1 MRERNREIEE
11 GVFTA
16 KDDPRHPL
24 VAPHAETVP
33 PHLNFAPLENA
44 AEELTRSATEYHKAF
59 EQAAANGGSRVGS
72 GPPAGAKP
80 FVAENARQF
89 TTCQGVAQRAW
100 GKHPPCSPGR
110 YTCIPGKTP
119 SPLPEGT
126 AQK

>member
-59 EQAAANGGSRVGS
+59 EQAAANGGSRLAS
-72 GPPAGAKP
+72 PSL
-80 FVAENARQF
+80 AEVNHF
-89 TTCQGVAQRAW
+89 LIENELKVTTSQGVP
-100 GKHPPCSPGR
+100 HPAA
-110 YTCIPGKTP
+110 
-119 SPLPEGT
+119 L
-126 AQK
+126 